1 MCPESLVEINPS
13 DAEKLGINEGGRV
26 KVVGRRGDF
35 VSKVKITDKVSSG
48 VVFTTFHFSEAPVN
62 ILTNAVLDPQSKIPE
77 LEVPA
82 VRIEKC

>member
-1 MCPESLVEINPS
+1 
-13 DAEKLGINEGGRV
+13 
-26 KVVGRRGDF
+26 
-35 VSKVKITDKVSSG
+35 

-77 LEVPA
+77 LEVSA